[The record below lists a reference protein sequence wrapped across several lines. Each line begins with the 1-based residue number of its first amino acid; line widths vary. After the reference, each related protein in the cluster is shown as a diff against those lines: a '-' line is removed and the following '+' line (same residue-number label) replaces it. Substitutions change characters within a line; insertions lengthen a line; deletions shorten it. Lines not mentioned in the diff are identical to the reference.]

1 MFMSLLLLFALLQD
15 GGSGIEFP
23 QGQVQQEVAPA
34 PRAIDTLYL
43 DEFYLIQSDV
53 PLLILSS
60 PLGVVDVTA
69 SKKGTIV
76 NSKFAGG
83 SGKNE
88 VRTVEREWGYLVN
101 GMAAGAVEL
110 IVIPAGTTDLSTMRR
125 ALLQVQARKGQSA
138 SPDPQDEVDVA
149 FLQYEREWREI
160 QGRLIEK
167 LRNGEIDT
175 QEDAAK
181 WFGAEHSAARMRAFQ
196 PLLEREQDAF
206 GGAWTPEGH
215 ANYIRRYVRP

>member
-181 WFGAEHSAARMRAFQ
+181 WFGAEH
-196 PLLEREQDAF
+196 
-206 GGAWTPEGH
+206 
-215 ANYIRRYVRP
+215 

>member
-1 MFMSLLLLFALLQD
+1 MFGSLLLLFALLQD

-23 QGQVQQEVAPA
+23 MGQVMQEAAPA
-34 PRAIDTLYL
+34 PRPIDTLFL

-60 PLGVVDVTA
+60 PVGVVDVTA

-101 GMAAGAVEL
+101 GMAGGTVEL
-110 IVIPAGTTDLSTMRR
+110 IVIPAGTTDLSAMRR
-125 ALLQVQARKGQSA
+125 ALLQVQARKGQTIN
-138 SPDPQDEVDVA
+138 PDPQDEVDVA
-149 FLQYEREWREI
+149 FLQYEREWRQI
-160 QGRLIEK
+160 QERLIQK
-167 LRNGEIDT
+167 LDNGEISS

-181 WFGAEHSAARMRAFQ
+181 WFGAEHVQARMRAFE
-196 PLLEREQDAF
+196 PLLQKEQEAF
-206 GGAWTPEGH
+206 GKAWTAAGH
-215 ANYIRRYVRP
+215 AEYIRRYVRP